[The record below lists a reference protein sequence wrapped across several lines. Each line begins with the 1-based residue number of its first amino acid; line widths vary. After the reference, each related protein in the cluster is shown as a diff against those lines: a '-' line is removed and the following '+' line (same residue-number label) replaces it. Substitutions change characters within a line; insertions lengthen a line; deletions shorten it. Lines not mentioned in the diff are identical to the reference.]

1 VGTQDAALYR
11 FEDDGSANN
20 TVAAGEL
27 TALALFLGLR
37 SETLNAEL
45 LGQVFDKAWFS
56 GVWRA
61 RAQPTKLPSAP
72 ATCKMMSFMLTS
84 PTSSTARA

>member
-1 VGTQDAALYR
+1 LINVGTQDAALYR
-11 FEDDGSANN
+11 FEDDGSVNN

-45 LGQVFDKAWFS
+45 LGQAFV
-56 GVWRA
+56 
-61 RAQPTKLPSAP
+61 
-72 ATCKMMSFMLTS
+72 
-84 PTSSTARA
+84 